1 MVLSNHLHVLE
12 VIFFCTSYF
21 YHHLCR
27 TSDNMR
33 EEREHLLKVVEAK
46 TEALEEMKVSHDAL
60 SKKMKLREKRIKDL
74 EEERIKVMNMCV
86 CVRER
91 EIMLCLCIYGCV

>member
-1 MVLSNHLHVLE
+1 
-12 VIFFCTSYF
+12 
-21 YHHLCR
+21 
-27 TSDNMR
+27 MR

-91 EIMLCLCIYGCV
+91 DHVVFVYIWMCVRKRCV